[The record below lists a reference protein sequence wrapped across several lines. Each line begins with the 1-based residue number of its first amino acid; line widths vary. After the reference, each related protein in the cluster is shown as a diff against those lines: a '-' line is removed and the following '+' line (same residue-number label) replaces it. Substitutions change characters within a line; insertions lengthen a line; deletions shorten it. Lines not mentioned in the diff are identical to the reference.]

1 MLFLVTRLMEVTGAI
16 KHWVRTPPLP
26 QTKNKGEKTLLSNLW
41 ASSFSAGEDRPAR
54 AGELIR

>member
-54 AGELIR
+54 AG